1 MQKKIFYSETILVLL
16 LLYFLFFF
24 GFYFNEDANGGSI
37 NDWKYNK
44 FLINSFLNDFQ
55 YTFLNYDQYSTR
67 HSPVFLILLTFLY
80 KLNLTETTVRFLNL
94 NFSLISVLFFYKCL
108 ILKYKEI
115 DKNYL
120 YLISFIFLISPTFR
134 SLSIWPGTRIF
145 GFHFF
150 IISTFF
156 YLKFIYEEKK
166 IIYCYLNII
175 FLAIASYCSV
185 NFCLF
190 AIYFFYK
197 FFSYY
202 KFSLN
207 IFYLTILNVLL
218 AFPAYYYLFILDI
231 FYIFTAGP
239 GDITNSFSDVKNIFY
254 FNVADKILIIPT
266 IIAFYFLP
274 ILIGKKKL
282 FINKINI
289 IEIIIVLFF
298 VLILIQFF
306 GYKTEFTGGGI
317 ILHIS
322 SIIFKNNYLFYLF
335 SFLSLLL
342 IYDLSKNNFNNLFL
356 ILILFFTNP
365 QISVYHKYYDPLII
379 FFVFLLFE
387 FEIKKS
393 FFRYQNIIYIY
404 MYYLAFLSISIFKT
418 QIENFFI

>member
-44 FLINSFLNDFQ
+44 FLINSFSNDFQ
-55 YTFLNYDQYSTR
+55 YTFLNYDQYTTR
-67 HSPVFLILLTFLY
+67 HSPVFLILLTFLH

-166 IIYCYLNII
+166 IIYCYLNIF
-175 FLAIASYCSV
+175 FLAIASYCSI

-207 IFYLTILNVLL
+207 IFYLIILNVLL
-218 AFPAYYYLFILDI
+218 AFPAYYYLFILDV

-239 GDITNSFSDVKNIFY
+239 GDITNSFSSVNKIY

-274 ILIGKKKL
+274 ILLGKKKL

-365 QISVYHKYYDPLII
+365 QISIYHKYYDPLII

-387 FEIKKS
+387 FKIKKS

-404 MYYLAFLSISIFKT
+404 MYYVAFLFISIFKN

>member
-1 MQKKIFYSETILVLL
+1 MQKKIFYNETILVLL

-166 IIYCYLNII
+166 IIYCYLNIF
-175 FLAIASYCSV
+175 FLAIASYCSI

-207 IFYLTILNVLL
+207 IFYLIILNVLL
-218 AFPAYYYLFILDI
+218 AFPAYYYLFILDV

-239 GDITNSFSDVKNIFY
+239 GDITNSFSSVNKIY

-274 ILIGKKKL
+274 ILLGKKKL

-365 QISVYHKYYDPLII
+365 QISIYHKYYDPLII

-387 FEIKKS
+387 FKIKKS

-404 MYYLAFLSISIFKT
+404 MYYVAFLFISIFKN

>member
-1 MQKKIFYSETILVLL
+1 MQKKIFYNETILVLL

-55 YTFLNYDQYSTR
+55 YTFLNYDQYTTR
-67 HSPVFLILLTFLY
+67 HSPVFLILLTFLH

-207 IFYLTILNVLL
+207 IFYLIILNVFL
-218 AFPAYYYLFILDI
+218 AFPAYYYLFILDV

-239 GDITNSFSDVKNIFY
+239 GDITNSFSSVNKIY

-274 ILIGKKKL
+274 ILLGKKKL

-365 QISVYHKYYDPLII
+365 QISIYHKYYDPLII

-387 FEIKKS
+387 FKIKKS

-404 MYYLAFLSISIFKT
+404 MYYVAFLFISIFKN

>member
-67 HSPVFLILLTFLY
+67 HSPVFLILLSFLY

-166 IIYCYLNII
+166 IIYCYLNIF
-175 FLAIASYCSV
+175 FLAIASYCSI

-207 IFYLTILNVLL
+207 IFYLIILNVLL
-218 AFPAYYYLFILDI
+218 AFPAYYYLFILDV

-239 GDITNSFSDVKNIFY
+239 GDITNSFSSVNKIY

-274 ILIGKKKL
+274 ILLGKKKL

-365 QISVYHKYYDPLII
+365 QISIYHKYYDPLII

-387 FEIKKS
+387 FKIKKS

-404 MYYLAFLSISIFKT
+404 MYYVAFLFISIFKN

>member
-1 MQKKIFYSETILVLL
+1 
-16 LLYFLFFF
+16 
-24 GFYFNEDANGGSI
+24 
-37 NDWKYNK
+37 
-44 FLINSFLNDFQ
+44 INSFLNDFQ

-67 HSPVFLILLTFLY
+67 HSPAFLILLSFLY

-166 IIYCYLNII
+166 IIYCYLNIF
-175 FLAIASYCSV
+175 FLAIASYCSI

-207 IFYLTILNVLL
+207 IFYLIILNVLL
-218 AFPAYYYLFILDI
+218 AFPAYYYLFILDV

-239 GDITNSFSDVKNIFY
+239 GDITNSFSSVNKIY

-274 ILIGKKKL
+274 ILLGKKKL

-365 QISVYHKYYDPLII
+365 QISIYHKYYDPLII

-387 FEIKKS
+387 FKIKKS

-404 MYYLAFLSISIFKT
+404 MYYVAFLFISIFKN

>member
-190 AIYFFYK
+190 AVYFFYK

-207 IFYLTILNVLL
+207 IFYLIILNVLL

-231 FYIFTAGP
+231 FFIFTYGP
-239 GDITNSFSDVKNIFY
+239 GDITNSFSSVNKIY

-274 ILIGKKKL
+274 ILLGKKKL
-282 FINKINI
+282 FINKINPV
-289 IEIIIVLFF
+289 EIIIVLFF

-322 SIIFKNNYLFYLF
+322 SIIFKNNYLFYFF

-356 ILILFFTNP
+356 ILILFLTNP
-365 QISVYHKYYDPLII
+365 QISIYHKYYDPLII

-387 FEIKKS
+387 FKIKKS
-393 FFRYQNIIYIY
+393 FFRYQNITYIY
-404 MYYLAFLSISIFKT
+404 MYYVAFLFISIFKN

>member
-1 MQKKIFYSETILVLL
+1 MQKKFFYNETILVFL

-150 IISTFF
+150 IISAFF

-207 IFYLTILNVLL
+207 IFYLIILNVFL
-218 AFPAYYYLFILDI
+218 AFPAYYYLFILDV

-239 GDITNSFSDVKNIFY
+239 GDITNSFSSVNKIY

-274 ILIGKKKL
+274 ILLGKKKL

-365 QISVYHKYYDPLII
+365 QISIYHKYYDPLII

-387 FEIKKS
+387 FKIKKS

-404 MYYLAFLSISIFKT
+404 MYYVAFLFISIFKN

>member
-1 MQKKIFYSETILVLL
+1 MQKKFFYNETILVFL

-55 YTFLNYDQYSTR
+55 YTFLNYDQYATR

-207 IFYLTILNVLL
+207 IFYLIILNVLL

-239 GDITNSFSDVKNIFY
+239 GDITNSFSSVNKIY

-274 ILIGKKKL
+274 ILLGKKKL

-365 QISVYHKYYDPLII
+365 QISIYHKYYDPLII

-387 FEIKKS
+387 FKIKKS

-404 MYYLAFLSISIFKT
+404 MYYVAFLFISIFKN

>member
-67 HSPVFLILLTFLY
+67 HSPVFLILLTSLY

-166 IIYCYLNII
+166 IIYCYLNIF
-175 FLAIASYCSV
+175 FLAIASYFSI
-185 NFCLF
+185 NFCVF

-207 IFYLTILNVLL
+207 IFYLIILNVFL
-218 AFPAYYYLFILDI
+218 AFPAYYYLFILDV
-231 FYIFTAGP
+231 FYIFAAGP
-239 GDITNSFSDVKNIFY
+239 GDITNSFSSVNKIY

-274 ILIGKKKL
+274 ILLGKKKL

-322 SIIFKNNYLFYLF
+322 SIIFKNHYLFYFF

-365 QISVYHKYYDPLII
+365 QISIYHKYYDPLII

-404 MYYLAFLSISIFKT
+404 MYYVAFLFISIFKD